1 MTERPSDDASQQEWQ
16 RYVMERVTPLI
27 AERDA
32 EFREQALPLTALAAR
47 ATSKPAF
54 DAVVRELLA
63 LAQAVA
69 VSHEGLPDA
78 LKAAFAPAAL
88 PWPLWRGR
96 PRQADA
102 GDGNAAYFAAPAWE
116 GHCER
121 VYLRELERRRLETQ
135 GLDMVTV
142 EREKNTPKG
151 DVLTIMEQAGLGSLG
166 GGARIVMLTPE
177 PPPASPGMSDGT
189 TSVGIFDSLPEEP

>member
-1 MTERPSDDASQQEWQ
+1 MTERPSDDASTETWQ
-16 RYVMERVTPLI
+16 RYVLFRVAPLI
-27 AERDA
+27 EKRDA
-32 EFREQALPLTALAAR
+32 SFREQAALWSEM
-47 ATSKPAF
+47 ATRRSIPAF
-54 DAVVRELLA
+54 EPIVMDLLA
-63 LAQAVA
+63 LAQAAA

-102 GDGNAAYFAAPAWE
+102 SDGNAAYFAAPAWE

-121 VYLRELERRRLETQ
+121 VYLRELERRRLEAQ

-166 GGARIVMLTPE
+166 GGARIVMLTPA